1 MTIEIP
7 RLQQRYMLGP
17 TPEDIFAINPK
28 VRWVGM
34 ATSKGKVIF
43 NQMRPGIESVTPTED
58 DRLLLELR
66 AQYITET
73 SRQSSVWAGPVEYIA
88 ISYEKFLEVTITLIG
103 KIVIVTLE
111 RNASLEDVRQ
121 IVERIRNMTPEHS
134 E

>member
-1 MTIEIP
+1 MF
-7 RLQQRYMLGP
+7 GP
-17 TPEDIFAINPK
+17 TAEDIFAINPK

-43 NQMRPGIESVTPTED
+43 SQMRLGIESVTPTED

-66 AQYITET
+66 AQYTTET

-88 ISYEKFLEVTITLIG
+88 ISYEKFLEVTIALIE